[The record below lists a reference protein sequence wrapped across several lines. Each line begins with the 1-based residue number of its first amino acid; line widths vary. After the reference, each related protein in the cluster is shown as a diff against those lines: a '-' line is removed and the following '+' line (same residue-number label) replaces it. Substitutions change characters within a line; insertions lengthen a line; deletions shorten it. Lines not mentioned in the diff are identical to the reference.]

1 VIALSPEDL
10 ADLRRWAISGAIVM
24 LAYGGIA
31 AAMVTWHEPI
41 EPDEPAGAIVIDF
54 APVAVAPTAQ
64 ETDLPP
70 GPEQMQSPAVPDKP
84 VEKVEEKPEEKI
96 EAKGEEEVEEKVEP
110 KPVEER
116 PRAEVPVTTAPSA
129 APQTAALPAAPV
141 QGKPN
146 PIAMKAVQAWMG
158 QLSSLLDRHKRY
170 PAESLTR
177 REHGTARVSF
187 SLDRQGRVI
196 ESRIVQSSGAAALD
210 EEALALLRRV
220 QPFPVWPREVSAGDH
235 LDLTVPI
242 AFGLSDASGRKR

>member
-1 VIALSPEDL
+1 MIAFSPEDL
-10 ADLRRWAISGAIVM
+10 ADLRRWAISGAIVV
-24 LAYGGIA
+24 LVYGGIA
-31 AAMVTWHEPI
+31 SAMVTWHEPI

-54 APVAVAPTAQ
+54 APVAVAPTTQ
-64 ETDLPP
+64 QTDLPA
-70 GPEQMQSPAVPDKP
+70 GPEQVQSPAVPDKP

-96 EAKGEEEVEEKVEP
+96 EAKGEEKVEEKVEP

-116 PRAEVPVTTAPSA
+116 PRPEVPVTTAPSA

-141 QGKPN
+141 QGKP
-146 PIAMKAVQAWMG
+146 IAMKAMKAWMG

-170 PAESLTR
+170 PEASVTR
-177 REHGTARVSF
+177 REHGTAQVFF

-196 ESRIVQSSGAAALD
+196 ESHIVQSSGAAALD

-220 QPFPVWPREVSAGDH
+220 QPFPVWPREVSDGDH

-242 AFGLSDASGRKR
+242 AFGLK